1 MEKSFT
7 PAGFPVGQKS
17 RSGCLALLLRH
28 AVTRVVIVAN
38 LGLRTLA
45 AIKTKRLMSLENV
58 ADGYAIVQ
66 IVQINSFESPVDLD
80 QAHDSVAIDFLQV
93 IG

>member
-1 MEKSFT
+1 
-7 PAGFPVGQKS
+7 
-17 RSGCLALLLRH
+17 
-28 AVTRVVIVAN
+28 
-38 LGLRTLA
+38 
-45 AIKTKRLMSLENV
+45 MSLENV
-58 ADGYAIVQ
+58 ADGYAIVH

>member
-1 MEKSFT
+1 
-7 PAGFPVGQKS
+7 
-17 RSGCLALLLRH
+17 
-28 AVTRVVIVAN
+28 
-38 LGLRTLA
+38 
-45 AIKTKRLMSLENV
+45 MSLENV